1 MTQRQIF
8 SALSW
13 LDVMKVCPQNI
24 QKYDKDLCDVHNI
37 VALFFQKQGG
47 ISMTMLIWDILLN
60 ILGHPILSIC

>member
-24 QKYDKDLCDVHNI
+24 QKYDKDLCDVHN
-37 VALFFQKQGG
+37 
-47 ISMTMLIWDILLN
+47 M
-60 ILGHPILSIC
+60 